1 MAYRIAGRY
10 IASCNCLPICPCPVD
25 SKPTTPDGE
34 CRGILIFAVKEGSLD
49 DVDLSDVKVVLYN
62 HFPANLTAGNWKV
75 GIVVDEAA
83 SDDQAQALE
92 KIFSGE
98 AGGPFGEFKP
108 LIGEYMGMQRG
119 RVTADEKS
127 GSVSGLGDFQFE
139 PFTGPDGSPT
149 KVASAMFGFAPEY
162 TIGKASGRGDVL
174 GKTVEMAY
182 GESADFEF
190 STEMAGEIHPRG

>member
-1 MAYRIAGRY
+1 MAYRITGRY
-10 IASCNCLPICPCPVD
+10 VASCNCLPICPCPVD
-25 SKPTTPDGE
+25 GKPTSPDGE
-34 CRGILIFAVKEGSLD
+34 CRGMLIFAVKEGNLD
-49 DVDLSDVKVVLYN
+49 DVDLGGATVALYN
-62 HFPANLTAGNWKV
+62 HFPSNLTAGNWKI

-92 KIFSGE
+92 QIFSGE

-108 LIGEYMGMQRG
+108 LIGEYVGMRRG
-119 RVTADEKS
+119 RVTADDKS
-127 GSVSGLGDFQFE
+127 GSVSEIGDFQYE
-139 PFTGPDGSPT
+139 AFTGPDGSET

-182 GESADFEF
+182 AESADFEF
-190 STEMAGEIHPRG
+190 STEMAGELHPRG